1 MDILDVIIIVVVV
14 LAAVHGVR
22 LGAAVQV
29 LSFVGA
35 ILGAAIGI
43 ALLSQVSSHLHDPFT
58 RTFVALLCLLVPT
71 SLLWGAGRQI
81 GTRIWRRLHGHAI
94 AAVDSATGAVVA
106 MGGALVVMWLLASML
121 AQSQV
126 GTVSRQI
133 ENSAVL
139 HAVTDVMPGLPNE
152 LATVERQL
160 NDDGFSFGYL
170 GILPPTGPVALPS
183 APAVRAAVLGDGAS
197 TVRIIAEGCVGVVQ
211 EGSGFV
217 VAPDLVATNA
227 HVIAGTSQ
235 ISVDYGGAQSVAA
248 TPVFFDPNFDLAV
261 LRANVP
267 EPPLRLAPGYA
278 SRGTKATVLGY
289 PGGETFLNAQPA
301 GVLLRFDPVS
311 TNIYGTTS
319 VQRQIYEIRSL
330 VRPGNSG
337 GPLVEPGGAVIG
349 IVFSRASNENRVG
362 FALASPGV
370 RARVL
375 LAERRPAGSIAS
387 TGACTDS

>member
-1 MDILDVIIIVVVV
+1 M
-14 LAAVHGVR
+14 A
-22 LGAAVQV
+22 
-29 LSFVGA
+29 
-35 ILGAAIGI
+35 
-43 ALLSQVSSHLHDPFT
+43 
-58 RTFVALLCLLVPT
+58 
-71 SLLWGAGRQI
+71 
-81 GTRIWRRLHGHAI
+81 
-94 AAVDSATGAVVA
+94 
-106 MGGALVVMWLLASML
+106 GALVVVWLLASML

-126 GTVSRQI
+126 GAVSNQI

-170 GILPPTGPVALPS
+170 GILPPTGPMPLPT
-183 APAVRAAVLGDGAS
+183 APAVRAAVLADGPS
-197 TVRIIAEGCVGVVQ
+197 TVRVVAQGCAGVVQ

-217 VAPDLVATNA
+217 VAPDLVVTNA
-227 HVIAGTSQ
+227 HVVAGTTQ
-235 ISVDYGGAQSVAA
+235 ISVDYGSIRAVEAS
-248 TPVFFDPNFDLAV
+248 PVYFDPNFDLAV

-267 EPPLRLAPGYA
+267 EPPLRLDPRYV

-301 GVLLRFDPVS
+301 GVLMLFDPVS

-319 VQRQIYEIRSL
+319 VQRQIYEIRAL

-337 GPLVEPGGAVIG
+337 GPLVESGGTVIG
-349 IVFSRASNENRVG
+349 IVFSRAANENRIG

-370 RARVL
+370 RVRVR
-375 LAERRPAGSIAS
+375 LAEQRPAGSVAS
-387 TGACTDS
+387 TGACTDG